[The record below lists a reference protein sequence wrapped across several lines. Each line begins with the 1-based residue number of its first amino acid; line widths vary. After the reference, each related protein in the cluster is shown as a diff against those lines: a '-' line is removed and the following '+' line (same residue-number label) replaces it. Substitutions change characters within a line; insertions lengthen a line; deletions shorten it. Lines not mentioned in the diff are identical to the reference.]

1 MARDLHFSPLM
12 TGEKTSLNRIFCAP
26 TRPADLNDP
35 NSPWG
40 MLAAEFPHV
49 ELASG
54 VPRSDVPD
62 LFITV
67 EQWKSQSFNFYELDR
82 RLDGLSQS
90 HDGPFGLVLVG
101 WGDELARTAREVLT
115 RCQRWTDRRNEA
127 SRCPLFDRLLV
138 KHREVHDLAK
148 PLVRA
153 DYNHA
158 LDTWHW
164 VLRLAPDAGLAVQ
177 LAALFHDVERLTTEA
192 DARVEHQAADYQ
204 AFKDRHATCGAKLAE
219 ALLGEAGV
227 GAGTRRRAARLIAV
241 HERPPAGGH
250 GDSAAVSLLNDA
262 DALSFFSLNSV
273 GYLDYYGLEQ
283 TRKKVGYTLRRLR
296 PEARRHLRGMRLPC
310 AVAAAVQETLHEL
323 EVPQRVA

>member
-1 MARDLHFSPLM
+1 MMRKISPLN
-12 TGEKTSLNRIFCAP
+12 TIFCAP
-26 TRPADLNDP
+26 VKAFDLDDP
-35 NSPWG
+35 LSPWRL
-40 MLAAEFPHV
+40 LAAELPHV

-54 VPRSDVPD
+54 VPRSGVPD

-67 EQWKSQSFNFYELDR
+67 EQWKSQNFNFYELDR
-82 RLDGLSQS
+82 RLDALAES

-101 WGDELARTAREVLT
+101 WGDELVRTAREVLT

-127 SRCPLFDRLLV
+127 SRCPLFDRLLI
-138 KHREVHDLAK
+138 KHREIHDLAK

-177 LAALFHDVERLTTEA
+177 LAALFHDVERLISEA
-192 DARVEHQAADYQ
+192 DTRVEHQAADYQ
-204 AFKDRHATCGAKLAE
+204 AFKDRHAAHGAELAE
-219 ALLGEAGV
+219 TLLGEAGV
-227 GAGTRRRAARLIAV
+227 GAGTRRRAAWLIAA
-241 HERPPAGGH
+241 HERPSEGGH
-250 GDSAAVSLLNDA
+250 RDAAAVALLNDA

-296 PEARRHLRGMRLPC
+296 PEARRQLCGMRLPG

>member
-1 MARDLHFSPLM
+1 MTRKISPLR
-12 TGEKTSLNRIFCAP
+12 TIFCAP
-26 TRPADLNDP
+26 IKAFDLDDP
-35 NSPWG
+35 LSPWG

-54 VPRSDVPD
+54 VPRSKVPD
-62 LFITV
+62 LFITA
-67 EQWKSQSFNFYELDR
+67 EQWKSRNFNFYELDR
-82 RLDGLSQS
+82 RLDALIES

-101 WGDELARTAREVLT
+101 WGDELVRTAREVLT
-115 RCQRWTDRRNEA
+115 RCQRATDRRNEA
-127 SRCPLFDRLLV
+127 SRCPLFDRLLSR
-138 KHREVHDLAK
+138 HREIHDLAK

-177 LAALFHDVERLTTEA
+177 LAALFHDVERLTSEA
-192 DARVEHQAADYQ
+192 DVRIERIEHQAADYQ
-204 AFKDRHATCGAKLAE
+204 AFKDRHAACGAELAE
-219 ALLGEAGV
+219 TFLGEAGV
-227 GAGTRRRAARLIAV
+227 GAGTRRRAARLIAA
-241 HERPPAGGH
+241 HERPAEGGH
-250 GDSAAVSLLNDA
+250 RDAAAVALLNDA

-296 PEARRHLRGMRLPC
+296 PEARRHLCGMRLPG
-310 AVAAAVQETLHEL
+310 AVAAAVQETLQEL

>member
-1 MARDLHFSPLM
+1 MSPLN
-12 TGEKTSLNRIFCAP
+12 TIFCAP
-26 TRPADLNDP
+26 VKAFDLDDP
-35 NSPWG
+35 LSPWG

-49 ELASG
+49 KLASG
-54 VPRSDVPD
+54 VPRNGVPD

-67 EQWKSQSFNFYELDR
+67 EQWKSQNFNFYELDR
-82 RLDGLSQS
+82 RLDALVDS

-101 WGDELARTAREVLT
+101 WGDELARTARQVLT
-115 RCQRWTDRRNEA
+115 RCQRSTDRRNEA
-127 SRCPLFDRLLV
+127 SRCPLFDRVLGR
-138 KHREVHDLAK
+138 HREIHDLAK

-177 LAALFHDVERLTTEA
+177 LAALFHDVERLTPEA
-192 DARVEHQAADYQ
+192 
-204 AFKDRHATCGAKLAE
+204 AE

-227 GAGTRRRAARLIAV
+227 GAGTRRRAARLIAA
-241 HERPPAGGH
+241 HENPAESEH
-250 GDSAAVSLLNDA
+250 RDATAVVLLNDA

-273 GYLDYYGLEQ
+273 GYLDDYGLEQ

-296 PEARRHLRGMRLPC
+296 PEARRHLCGMRLRP